1 LFSTAG
7 VAKATARRPWR
18 TLGAWLLLVVAM
30 VVLSGSL
37 PSPLTS
43 EDDFTNN
50 PDAVKGEKLIE
61 DRLRGSDPLSETIV
75 ITSDTL
81 TVDDPAFQQ
90 VVNDTTAALRGMPE
104 VVASA
109 DNYYEGL
116 AADLPGAE
124 QLVSEDR
131 KSTIV
136 PVTLAGEY
144 DDVSEFGTLFMDT
157 VEAQG
162 GQGVEVLAVGDLS
175 AGETYGEIAEEDLAK
190 AEMFGLPIA
199 IIILVVVFGALVAA
213 GVPLLVA
220 LTSIAVSMGLS
231 TILGQIY
238 PLSDIVMNIIVMIGL
253 AVGIDYALFL
263 IERYRE

>member
-1 LFSTAG
+1 MALFSTAG

-18 TLGAWLLLVVAM
+18 TLSAWLLLIVAM

-50 PDAVKGEKLIE
+50 PDAVKGADLIE
-61 DRLRGSDPLSETIV
+61 ARLRGSDPLSETVV

-109 DNYYEGL
+109 DNYFEAL
-116 AADLPGAE
+116 AADVPGAE

-144 DDVSEFGTLFMDT
+144 DDVSEFGTL
-157 VEAQG
+157 
-162 GQGVEVLAVGDLS
+162 
-175 AGETYGEIAEEDLAK
+175 
-190 AEMFGLPIA
+190 
-199 IIILVVVFGALVAA
+199 
-213 GVPLLVA
+213 
-220 LTSIAVSMGLS
+220 
-231 TILGQIY
+231 
-238 PLSDIVMNIIVMIGL
+238 
-253 AVGIDYALFL
+253 
-263 IERYRE
+263 